1 MFRHVA
7 VFRWTAGTTD
17 QQVQALHHALG
28 HLPAAIPALRQYR
41 TGPDAGLVNGNWDF
55 AVVADFDDA
64 EGWRV
69 YTAHPA
75 HQKVIVELIKPVLAE
90 RAAVQYEC

>member
-7 VFRWTAGTTD
+7 VFRWVAGTTD
-17 QQVQALHHALG
+17 RQVQALHHALG
-28 HLPAAIPALRQYR
+28 ELPAAIPELRHYR
-41 TGPDAGLVNGNWDF
+41 SGTDIGLVDGNWHF

-64 EGWRV
+64 AAWQA
-69 YTAHPA
+69 YALHPA
-75 HQKVIVELIKPVLAE
+75 HQQVVDEMIRPLVAE